1 MKLLNQSLK
10 HISISILAVIGIW
23 GVVFFFNMI
32 AEIKENVDDG
42 LDNYK
47 RQVIYKVQQDT
58 SLLSSVDFDENFYAI
73 HKINQEKAL
82 QFNDQ

>member
-1 MKLLNQSLK
+1 MKLLNQSIK
-10 HISISILAVIGIW
+10 HISISILAIIGIW

-47 RQVIYKVQQDT
+47 RQIIYKAHQDT
-58 SLLSSVDFDENFYAI
+58 T
-73 HKINQEKAL
+73 
-82 QFNDQ
+82 